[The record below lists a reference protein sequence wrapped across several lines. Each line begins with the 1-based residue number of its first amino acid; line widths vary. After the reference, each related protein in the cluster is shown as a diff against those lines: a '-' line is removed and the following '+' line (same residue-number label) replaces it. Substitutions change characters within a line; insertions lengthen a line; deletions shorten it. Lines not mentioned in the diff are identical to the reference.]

1 MNKGTIEIY
10 QLPDNQTEVEVR
22 FEEDTVWLTQVQ
34 IVTLFKS
41 GKSNISEHITHIF
54 ESDELDPKTT
64 VRNFRTV
71 QIEGPRRVERN
82 RIHYNLDV
90 VISVG
95 YRVNTKQGIRFRQ
108 WATQRLKTYM
118 VQGYAINEKRLAQTK
133 QKIKVL
139 KSGTQIISRTMKE
152 SADNEEFAWL
162 KQYVKGLVLLDD
174 YDHKRLDSKG
184 LSKREAILPGLQ
196 EYRQLIEEMKVT
208 FDSDIFGR
216 EKDHGFQSSVS
227 QIGSSFDGQDLYPSL
242 EEKAATLLYLIVK
255 NHSFVDGNKRIG
267 AASFLLFLE
276 RNNMLRRADGTTAIT
291 SEALVSLT
299 LFVAASKSQEMKTV
313 KHLIIS
319 FLNRDVAT
327 A

>member
-22 FEEDTVWLTQVQ
+22 FEEDTVWLTQAQ
-34 IVTLFKS
+34 IVTLFES

-162 KQYVKGLVLLDD
+162 KQYVKALVLLDD

-196 EYRQLIEEMKVT
+196 EYRQLI
-208 FDSDIFGR
+208 
-216 EKDHGFQSSVS
+216 
-227 QIGSSFDGQDLYPSL
+227 
-242 EEKAATLLYLIVK
+242 
-255 NHSFVDGNKRIG
+255 
-267 AASFLLFLE
+267 
-276 RNNMLRRADGTTAIT
+276 
-291 SEALVSLT
+291 
-299 LFVAASKSQEMKTV
+299 
-313 KHLIIS
+313 
-319 FLNRDVAT
+319 
-327 A
+327 